1 MLLVLP
7 CLISLDQIDHL
18 YRVHMSTLVSINE
31 SKNLFELH
39 FSHVNLFTLLI
50 LIIDKRVQFLY
61 YFKDIL
67 FVQLLILVFVILSKE
82 FDKVCISTLLVVVNR
97 LVDALLIR

>member
-1 MLLVLP
+1 
-7 CLISLDQIDHL
+7 
-18 YRVHMSTLVSINE
+18 MSTLVSINE